1 MTASPVRNLWLAALD
16 ALFMVALLAAC
27 SDSPAPTLTPTPVPI
42 ATHTP
47 MPAATPTSTPEP
59 THTLTPT
66 PHQRQR
72 EEDLSTLLEGVT
84 EIGAPGVPGPLV
96 VYGPEAFPVIVG
108 GAGNA
113 HAPVVAAGRWQAGR
127 LVALGHGGYF
137 ERATLN
143 TADTG
148 RLMTNALH
156 WTAGAGAPGRTRIGV
171 VSALGTREF
180 RAYLIEAGYDAV
192 EVVLTAES
200 LESVDVVALEIW
212 NQSELELKALSEFVR
227 AGGGLV
233 TASTGWGWAEL
244 HPHLDLTNDHAG
256 NRLLAHVG
264 IQWVYDW
271 LERTSMA
278 GYMVHGPPPEMTHTG
293 TALNAVEAH
302 ENGSRTLT
310 QPEIDQA
317 LDSLVRTAR
326 FLPSDDTL
334 LTPRLQVLV
343 DRVEHERRWPSAEEP
358 VGRSDLVARLA
369 ATLFVLEHNHTPPES
384 VRAHPAAMD
393 FPGPVPADAP
403 RLMRS
408 LTIDTAVPR
417 WHSTGLYAAP
427 GELVT
432 VTVPAAVAEAGGFR
446 VRVGVHSDGIWSRP
460 KWERM
465 PEISRRFPITAT
477 KNLVANAFGGLIY
490 LEVPDDAGL
499 GSITI
504 EIKGAVAAPL
514 FVLGETDPAAWRDE
528 IRNAPAPW
536 AEIAGRNMIVTTRS
550 SEVRNLDDP
559 AAVAEV
565 WDRALDL
572 NAELA
577 AWPPNA
583 RTSPERFVV
592 DRQISMGYMH
602 AGYPIMAHLDQQ
614 ANLVDA
620 EHLRFECNWG
630 FYHEVGHNHQDYD
643 WTFDGTVEVTV
654 NLFTL
659 YVYEF
664 LCEIPMDGKRFHGSH
679 QSWSELMAL
688 YDFDDPDF
696 ELWKRE
702 PFLALLMYAQIQQ
715 EFGWDAFRQVFATY
729 LALPEAER
737 PKSDDEKRDQWL
749 VRFSRQVDRNLG
761 PFFEAWGVPTSRA
774 ARDSIADLP
783 VWMPPDFPP

>member
-1 MTASPVRNLWLAALD
+1 MEETNDDLD
-16 ALFMVALLAAC
+16 VLLDGVA
-27 SDSPAPTLTPTPVPI
+27 
-42 ATHTP
+42 
-47 MPAATPTSTPEP
+47 
-59 THTLTPT
+59 
-66 PHQRQR
+66 
-72 EEDLSTLLEGVT
+72 
-84 EIGAPGVPGPLV
+84 EISAPGVPGPLL

-108 GAGNA
+108 GAGSA
-113 HAPVVAAGRWQAGR
+113 HAPVVAAGRWQEGR
-127 LVALGHGGYF
+127 LVTLGHGGYF
-137 ERATLN
+137 ESATLN

-156 WTAGAGAPGRTRIGV
+156 WAAGAGAPGRTHIGV
-171 VSALGTREF
+171 VSAPSTREF
-180 RAYLIEAGYDAV
+180 RAYLIEAGYDTV

-212 NQSELELKALSEFVR
+212 NQSELELKALSDFVR

-233 TASTGWGWAEL
+233 TASTGWGWAQL
-244 HPHLDLTNDHAG
+244 HPHLDLVNDYSG

-264 IQWVYDW
+264 IQWAYDW
-271 LERTSMA
+271 LERTSLA
-278 GYMVHGPPPEMTHTG
+278 GYTVHGPPPELTHTG

-302 ENGSRTLT
+302 ENGSRRLT

-326 FLPSDDTL
+326 FLSSDDTL
-334 LTPRLQVLV
+334 LAPRLRVLI
-343 DRVEHERRWPSAEEP
+343 DSVERERRWLSADQP
-358 VGRSDLVARLA
+358 VGKADVIARLA

-393 FPGPVPADAP
+393 FPGPVPPDAP

-408 LTIDTAVPR
+408 LTINTAVPR

-432 VTVPAAVAEAGGFR
+432 VTVPAAVAEAGGFH
-446 VRVGVHSDGIWSRP
+446 VRVGAHSDGIWSRP
-460 KWERM
+460 EWERM
-465 PEISRRFPITAT
+465 PEISLRFPIVAT
-477 KNLVANAFGGLIY
+477 ETLVANAFGGLIY
-490 LEVPDDAGL
+490 LEAPDDSGL
-499 GSITI
+499 GRVTV

-514 FVLGETDPAAWRDE
+514 FVLGETDPDAWRDE

-536 AEIAGRNMIVTTRS
+536 AEIAGRNMILTTPS
-550 SEVRNLDDP
+550 SEVRGLDDP

-565 WDRALDL
+565 WDRALNL

-577 AWPPNA
+577 AWPSPA
-583 RTSPERFVV
+583 RSSPERFVV
-592 DRQISMGYMH
+592 DRQILVGYMH
-602 AGYPIMAHLDQQ
+602 AGYPLMAHLDQQ
-614 ANLVDA
+614 ANLVNA
-620 EHLRFECNWG
+620 EHLRSECNWG
-630 FYHEVGHNHQDYD
+630 FYHEVGHNHQAGD

-659 YVYEF
+659 YVYDF

-688 YDFDDPDF
+688 YDFDNPDF

-702 PFLALLMYAQIQQ
+702 PFLALIMYAQMQR
-715 EFGWDAFRQVFATY
+715 EFGWDAYRQVFATY
-729 LALPEAER
+729 RSLPDAAR
-737 PKSDDEKRDQWL
+737 PKSDEEKRDQWL
-749 VRFSRQVDRNLG
+749 VRFSRQVGRNLG
-761 PFFEAWGVPTSRA
+761 PFFEAWGVPTSKV

-783 VWMPPDFPP
+783 VWLPPDFPPGG